1 MSERTVLVT
10 DHTWPTLEPEA
21 RVLADA
27 GARLVVA
34 QGGDEEEL
42 LRLAPQADAIL
53 TCFAKVTDRVIRAA
67 GERLQVVGR
76 YGIGVDNI
84 AVDEATRHGIPVTN
98 VPAYCLDEV
107 AEHALA
113 LSLAL
118 ARNVEAYDRATRAG
132 DWSLTQGRPLYRV
145 AGRVFGILGYGKI
158 GQAVAKK
165 AQAFGLTVI
174 AHDPY
179 QSDDAIRASGA
190 EPVDLDTLAA
200 RADFL
205 SLHAPLTSTTHRI
218 VGERLLRSMKP
229 TAFLVNT
236 ARGALV
242 DQDALLAALRE
253 GWIAGAAVDVL
264 EPERPPTDH
273 PLLGQPNLIITPH
286 VAFYS
291 EESVHELEVLAAG
304 NVAAILTG
312 RRPRSVVNPQV
323 LDLPRWHHLKES

>member
-1 MSERTVLVT
+1 MNEATVLVT
-10 DHTWPTLEPEA
+10 DHTWPTVEPEA
-21 RVLADA
+21 RVLSGA

-34 QGGDEEEL
+34 RTGDEDEL
-42 LRLAPQADAIL
+42 VRLAPQADAIL
-53 TCFAKVTDRVIRAA
+53 TCFAKVTDRVVRA
-67 GERLQVVGR
+67 GGGRLRVIGR

-84 AVDEATRHGIPVTN
+84 AVDEATRQGIPVTN

-118 ARNVEAYDRATRAG
+118 ARNVDAYNRATRAG

-158 GQAVAKK
+158 GQAVARK
-165 AQAFGLTVI
+165 AHAFGLTVI

-179 QSDDAIRASGA
+179 QTDDAIRATGT

-205 SLHAPLTSTTHRI
+205 SLHTPLTAGTHGI
-218 VGERLLRSMKP
+218 VGERLMRSMKP
-229 TAFLVNT
+229 TSFLINT
-236 ARGALV
+236 ARGGLI
-242 DQDALLAALRE
+242 DQDALLAALRH

-273 PLLGQPNLIITPH
+273 PLLSQPNLIVTPH

-291 EESVHELEVLAAG
+291 EESVHELEVLAAE

-312 RRPRSVVNPQV
+312 RRPRSVVNPEV
-323 LDLPRWHHLKES
+323 LDLPRWRHLKEH